1 MYSLPFCCSLNGHF
15 RFKNVH
21 FRFIFYTVILL
32 LKNNEPKVKHF
43 SNRKRYNFNLKKK
56 IKSLY
61 FFLAKTAHLR
71 ISTYLKKQDKTSCV
85 YVFESDRSTKT
96 FTHNS

>member
-21 FRFIFYTVILL
+21 FRFIFCTVILL

-43 SNRKRYNFNLKKK
+43 SNRKCYNFNLKKNQ
-56 IKSLY
+56 III
-61 FFLAKTAHLR
+61 FFSCKN
-71 ISTYLKKQDKTSCV
+71 STFEDKHIPKKQDKISCV
-85 YVFESDRSTKT
+85 YVFKSDRFTKT